1 MLTKINKTY
10 HAFPPKF
17 WVLIVAVF
25 IDVIGS
31 TLISPFFAL
40 YITQKFGVGMTQAGI
55 LLGLF
60 SIFGLVGSV
69 IGGALTDKF
78 GRKRIML
85 FGLVFSALSMIA
97 IGVVNQLTV
106 MYPLAMF
113 VGLLSSVA
121 GPAHQAMV
129 ADMLPP
135 EKRSEG
141 FGILRVMINLSWIIG
156 PTIGGLL
163 ASWSFLLLFIL
174 DAIISMVTATI
185 VFFLIPE
192 TKPQASAEKCQES
205 ILQTILGYRLVL
217 RDTLYIGFLVI
228 SMLMILVYQQLY
240 NTLSVFLRDVH
251 YVSAQGYGMLLSINA
266 FFVVLL
272 QLWVTGK
279 TKRRAPMLMMA
290 LGTTCYLVGFTMYGF
305 VSAYWLFVAAML
317 FITLGEMIVVPTGQ
331 ALAANFAPDDMRGR
345 YMAFYGLSFSLP
357 SAFGPAAAGLIL
369 DHYNPNWVW
378 YAGGM
383 ICLAAVIGFLWLH
396 MRVNGQKRFVP
407 APANA

>member
-1 MLTKINKTY
+1 MYNKIRETY
-10 HAFPPKF
+10 HDFTPKF
-17 WVLIVAVF
+17 WVLIAAVF

-31 TLISPFFAL
+31 TLVTPFFAL
-40 YITQKFGVGMTQAGI
+40 YITKKFSVGMTQAGI

-60 SIFGLVGSV
+60 SIFGLIGSMV
-69 IGGALTDKF
+69 GGALTDKF

-85 FGLVFSALSMIA
+85 FGLVFSALSTIS
-97 IGVVNQLTV
+97 IGVVNQLAV

-113 VGLLSSVA
+113 IGLLSSVA

-141 FGILRVMINLSWIIG
+141 FGILRVIINLSWIIG

-174 DAIISMVTATI
+174 DAIISVITAVI
-185 VFFLIPE
+185 VFLLIPE
-192 TKPQASAEKCQES
+192 TKPETSAEKCPES

-217 RDTLYIGFLVI
+217 RDKIYIGFLVV
-228 SMLMILVYQQLY
+228 SMLMILVYQQMY

-251 YVSAQGYGMLLSINA
+251 HVPAQGLGTLLSINA
-266 FFVVLL
+266 FCVVLL
-272 QLWVTGK
+272 QIWVTRH
-279 TKRRAPMLMMA
+279 TKRCAPMLMMA
-290 LGTTCYLVGFTMYGF
+290 LGTTCYMVGFTTYGF

-357 SAFGPAAAGLIL
+357 ATFGPTAAGLIL
-369 DHYNPNWVW
+369 DNYNPNWVW
-378 YAGGM
+378 YAGGL
-383 ICLAAVIGFLWLH
+383 ICMAAVMGFLGLH
-396 MRVNGQKRFVP
+396 LRVSGQKRFAS
-407 APANA
+407 APASM